1 MGESMKKRAFAMV
14 LIGAL
19 MAVSLGILAACGGSA
34 GGSASASSSAAS
46 SSAAQAT
53 EFAFFSVVI
62 PEGYEQPQPDKYY
75 VSSKDGGALSVSVH
89 NTTADELLAVE
100 LKDEDFARGD
110 DVQAG
115 DFTWKVAHSDKWN
128 QTYYIADWENGSV
141 EVSVKGVSDDSVVKG
156 FLSTLKPAED
166 AYHKWQQA
174 S

>member
-1 MGESMKKRAFAMV
+1 
-14 LIGAL
+14 
-19 MAVSLGILAACGGSA
+19 MAVMLGVLAACGGSS
-34 GGSASASSSAAS
+34 GGSASASGSAAS

-75 VSSKDGGALSVSVH
+75 VSSKDGGAISVSVH

-128 QTYYIADWENGSV
+128 QTYYIADWESGSV
-141 EVSVKGVSDDSVVKG
+141 EVNVKGVADDSVVKG
-156 FLSTLKPAED
+156 FLGTLKPAED

-174 S
+174 SK